1 MDLKN
6 YQEKIGL
13 FTGSLDGHRKSYLDF
28 VLTLLPSIQIENRD
42 LITFKSPV
50 FFLMVEDS
58 FLLYFVVSLFRAFFG
73 RKTVGLLFRPKPV
86 AENKSL
92 KLKIKRWALLL
103 LKQMKN
109 IQTLLIL
116 PEETHPGFS
125 EIADGWIYDFQLWD
139 LQDLD
144 YQFYSDLK
152 SDKVHTTLF
161 SDIKKAKEN
170 KKVVCALGGQDRIK
184 GFDVFASS
192 YIENSRIQEE
202 FLFAYGGKV
211 KGLDDLAET
220 FEKVGGFSENRFVS
234 DDDLMSL
241 YASADLVWT
250 LYAADYDQASGIFG
264 RAVQLGIPMIV
275 RKGSLIHQMCLLDS
289 IAHIAMDKEEI
300 AYLSDVVI
308 PQINID
314 NGKRLRDK
322 FKQVSME
329 NLNKALELKAADLNG

>member
-1 MDLKN
+1 MI
-6 YQEKIGL
+6 IGL
-13 FTGSLDGHRKSYLDF
+13 YTGSLDGHRKSYLDF
-28 VLTLLPSIQIENRD
+28 VLTLFPSIQIKSRD

-58 FLLYFVVSLFRAFFG
+58 FLLYFGVSLFRAFLG

-86 AENKSL
+86 AENKSV
-92 KLKIKRWALLL
+92 KLKIKRWALLI
-103 LKQMKN
+103 LKKIDN

-139 LQDLD
+139 LREVD
-144 YQFYSDLK
+144 YQFYFDLK
-152 SDKVHTTLF
+152 SDKVQTALF
-161 SDIKKAKEN
+161 SDINSAKDN
-170 KKVVCALGGQDRIK
+170 RKVICALGGQDRIK
-184 GFDVFASS
+184 GFDVFASN

-211 KGLDDLAET
+211 KGLDALAEN
-220 FEKVGGFSENRFVS
+220 FRKVGGFSENRFVS

-241 YASADLVWT
+241 YASADAVWT

-289 IAHIAMDKEEI
+289 IVHIAMDKEEI
-300 AYLSDVVI
+300 ASLTDTII
-308 PQINID
+308 PQKNID

-322 FKQVSME
+322 FKHISMQ
-329 NLNKALELKAADLNG
+329 NLSKALGFMNE